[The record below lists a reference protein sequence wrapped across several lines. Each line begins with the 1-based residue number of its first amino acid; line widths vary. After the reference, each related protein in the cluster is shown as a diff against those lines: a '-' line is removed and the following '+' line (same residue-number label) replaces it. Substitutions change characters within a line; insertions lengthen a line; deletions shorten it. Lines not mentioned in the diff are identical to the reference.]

1 MKHCI
6 RAGIS
11 PVLLAALAA
20 LACTDSGAPDRSDR
34 YTWYIVVPP
43 DTLTFHW
50 AASELPVRYWV
61 QDSAQ
66 APALI
71 QRGIG
76 VWAGTVGSGS
86 YRGILVTDSTTADV
100 IVRVQPLSP
109 FVAAARLLAG
119 PGTSCEAVTAVD
131 TAATRFELQLPMRM
145 DLNVTGDPLTD
156 SAQACLTR
164 VAAHEVGHTLGLFQH
179 SDDPGDLMYS
189 FPAVNRPSTRDA
201 NTVITLYGTVRN
213 VAPVGP

>member
-1 MKHCI
+1 MKLSI
-6 RAGIS
+6 GAGIL
-11 PVLLAALAA
+11 PVLLAA

-34 YTWYIVVPP
+34 YNWYIVVPP

-50 AASELPVRYWV
+50 AAAELPVRYWV

-76 VWAGTVGSGS
+76 VWQGTLGSGS

-109 FVAAARLLAG
+109 FVAAARLFAG
-119 PGTSCEAVTAVD
+119 PGTSCEGETSVD

-179 SDDPGDLMYS
+179 SDDPADLMYS

-201 NTVITLYGTVRN
+201 NTVITLYGTTRN
-213 VAPVGP
+213 VVPVGP

>member
-1 MKHCI
+1 MK
-6 RAGIS
+6 RSTGAGIL

-20 LACTDSGAPDRSDR
+20 LACSDSSAPDRSNR
-34 YTWYIVVPP
+34 YDWYVVVPP

-50 AASELPVRYWV
+50 AAAELPVRYWV

-71 QRGIG
+71 TRGIG
-76 VWAGTVGSGS
+76 VWQGTVGSAS
-86 YRGILVTDSTTADV
+86 YRGIVVADSTTADV

-109 FVAAARLLAG
+109 FVAATRLFAG
-119 PGTSCEAVTAVD
+119 PGTSCEAVTSVD
-131 TAATRFELQLPMRM
+131 TAATRFQLKLPMRM
-145 DLNVTGDPLTD
+145 DLNVVGDPLSD

-179 SDDPGDLMYS
+179 SDDPADLMYA
-189 FPAVNRPSTRDA
+189 FPAVNGPSTRDA
-201 NTVITLYGTVRN
+201 NTVITLYGTLRN
-213 VAPVGP
+213 MAPVGP

>member
-1 MKHCI
+1 MKLSTG
-6 RAGIS
+6 AGIL
-11 PVLLAALAA
+11 PVLLAGLAA
-20 LACTDSGAPDRSDR
+20 LACSDSSAPDRSNR
-34 YTWYIVVPP
+34 YDWYVVVPP

-50 AASELPVRYWV
+50 VAAELPVRYWV

-71 QRGIG
+71 TRGLG
-76 VWAGTVGSGS
+76 VWQGAVGAGS
-86 YRGILVTDSTTADV
+86 YRGILVADSTTADV

-109 FVAAARLLAG
+109 FVAAARLFAG

-131 TAATRFELQLPMRM
+131 TAATRFQLKLPMRM
-145 DLNVTGDPLTD
+145 DLNVVGDPLSD

-179 SDDPGDLMYS
+179 SDDPADLMYA
-189 FPAVNRPSTRDA
+189 FPAVNQPSPRDA
-201 NTVITLYGTVRN
+201 NTVITLYGTPRN
-213 VAPVGP
+213 MAPVGP